1 MKPTDSPDMR
11 RFSRVPFDADIRL
24 HLAHAVQTGRLLD
37 IAIKGAL
44 VEVPQAVSADR
55 GVACRLVLPLGADG
69 EQIVMEGAVVHR
81 EGARIGI
88 ECRHIDV
95 DSLTSLRRLMDFN
108 LGDPALLEREL
119 SHLFEGHL

>member
-1 MKPTDSPDMR
+1 MKPTDSTDMR
-11 RFSRVPFDADIRL
+11 RFSRVPFDADVRL
-24 HLAHAVQTGRLLD
+24 HLAHAVHTGRLLD

-88 ECRHIDV
+88 ECRHIDL